1 MKGFTIIFIL
11 AFIILFF
18 SNTFFFIVDET
29 NQVVLTRF
37 GKNIRTVT
45 KPGLYIKTPFI
56 DLTHYFDKRILD
68 YDSSPKEI
76 LTADKKNMV
85 IDNFAKWRIVEPLK
99 FYESVGNEYQAQ
111 LRLDDIIY
119 SVLRER
125 LGNYTLDQ
133 IVSPKRVAI
142 MKEVTK
148 ISNEKVRTNFGI
160 EIVDVKIKRADLP
173 KENEKHIFER
183 MKEEREKQAKSYRA
197 EGQKSAT
204 VIRAEAD
211 KKVKII
217 LSEATMKADII
228 KGEGDAQ
235 ALKTYAETYNKDP
248 DFYSFYRTMQAY
260 EKMFTTKDII
270 IFDNNNE
277 IFKYFKNFQ
286 K

>member
-1 MKGFTIIFIL
+1 MKGLTFLFVLIFAIM
-11 AFIILFF
+11 IF
-18 SNTFFFIVDET
+18 SNTLFFIVDET
-29 NQVVLTRF
+29 NQVIVTRF
-37 GKNIRTVT
+37 GKNIRTVNE
-45 KPGLYIKTPFI
+45 PGIYIKTPFI
-56 DLTHYFDKRILD
+56 DVTHYFDKRLLD

-85 IDNFAKWRIVEPLK
+85 IDNFAKWRIVDILK

-111 LRLDDIIY
+111 LRLDDIVY

-125 LGNYTLDQ
+125 LGKYTLDQ
-133 IVSPKRVAI
+133 IVSHKRDAI
-142 MKEVTK
+142 MKEVTT
-148 ISNEKVRTNFGI
+148 ISNEKVRKNLGI
-160 EIVDVKIKRADLP
+160 EIVDVRIKRADLP

-211 KKVKII
+211 KKIKII

-235 ALKTYAETYNKDP
+235 ALKIYADTYNKDP
-248 DFYSFYRTMQAY
+248 DFYSFFRTMQAY
-260 EKMFTTKDII
+260 EKMFNKEDVI
-270 IFDNNNE
+270 IFDNNSE
-277 IFKYFKNFQ
+277 LFKYFNDLQ

>member
-1 MKGFTIIFIL
+1 MKGIIIFIL
-11 AFIILFF
+11 AFILLFF

-37 GKNIRTVT
+37 GKNIRTIT

-56 DLTHYFDKRILD
+56 DITHYFDKRILD

-76 LTADKKNMV
+76 ITADKKNMV
-85 IDNFAKWRIVEPLK
+85 IDNFAKWKIIEPLK

-125 LGNYTLDQ
+125 LGKYTLDQ
-133 IVSPKRVAI
+133 IVSPKRVKI
-142 MKEVTK
+142 MEEVTK
-148 ISNEKVRTNFGI
+148 LSNEKVEKNLGI
-160 EIVDVKIKRADLP
+160 KVQDVEIKRADLP
-173 KENEKHIFER
+173 KENEKHIFDR
-183 MKEEREKQAKSYRA
+183 MREEREKQAKSYRS
-197 EGQKSAT
+197 EGQKNAT
-204 VIRAEAD
+204 VIRSEAD
-211 KKVKII
+211 KKIKII

-235 ALKTYAETYNKDP
+235 ALKIYADTYNKDP
-248 DFYSFYRTMQAY
+248 DFYSFFRTMQAY
-260 EKMFTTKDII
+260 EKMFTNNDVII
-270 IFDNNNE
+270 LDSNNE
-277 IFKYFKNFQ
+277 LFKYFKDYQ